1 MKTLITAHSGA
12 NHTAEN
18 SLEYLQHVFS
28 SSADAAEVD
37 VRMHAGEL
45 VLGHDAVANETNESE
60 GTGTVTHVTL
70 RQAFTMLKQAQG
82 NMKMNCDLK
91 EEGLEKPVYELAL
104 ETGVVDRILY
114 TGTVSVERMRAEGVL
129 EKVEVY
135 LNIEEAVPALRPM
148 WEAAQRAT
156 RGGDT
161 SSALRA
167 PMEGS
172 ESEGT
177 GTVTHYYKQA
187 CEVCVDAGIRVLN
200 VPKEIVDETFCEI
213 LKEYGLM
220 ASVWTV
226 DDVHEAQRLAR
237 LPQVLGIT
245 TRDVVGVSHLCNP
258 SYSNR
263 SCSVNI

>member
-12 NHTAEN
+12 DHTAEN

-28 SSADAAEVD
+28 SSADTAEVD

-45 VLGHDAVANETNESE
+45 VLGHDAVGDETNESE
-60 GTGTVTHVTL
+60 GTGTVTHSITPHPSATLTPSPQGEGGVT
-70 RQAFTMLKQAQG
+70 
-82 NMKMNCDLK
+82 D
-91 EEGLEKPVYELAL
+91 
-104 ETGVVDRILY
+104 
-114 TGTVSVERMRAEGVL
+114 GTVPL
-129 EKVEVY
+129 
-135 LNIEEAVPALRPM
+135 
-148 WEAAQRAT
+148 
-156 RGGDT
+156 
-161 SSALRA
+161 
-167 PMEGS
+167 
-172 ESEGT
+172 
-177 GTVTHYYKQA
+177 THYYKQA

-200 VPKEIVDETFCEI
+200 VPKEIVDATFCEI

-263 SCSVNI
+263 SCSVNT

>member
-12 NHTAEN
+12 DHTEEN
-18 SLEYLQHVFS
+18 SIEYLRYAFATAV
-28 SSADAAEVD
+28 DAAEVD

-91 EEGLEKPVYELAL
+91 EEELEKPVYELAL

-129 EKVEVY
+129 GKVEVY

-167 PMEGS
+167 PVPQ
-172 ESEGT
+172 
-177 GTVTHYYKQA
+177 VTSYYKQA

-263 SCSVNI
+263 SCSVNT